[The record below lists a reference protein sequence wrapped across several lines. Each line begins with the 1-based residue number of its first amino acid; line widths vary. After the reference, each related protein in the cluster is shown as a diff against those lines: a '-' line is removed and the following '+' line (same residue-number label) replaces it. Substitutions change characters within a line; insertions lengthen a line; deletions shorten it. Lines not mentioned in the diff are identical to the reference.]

1 MANTLER
8 RDFLKMALA
17 GALVSAGQPALLA
30 EDKPQKF
37 RIGMAATEW
46 LSAKRPYWTAVD
58 AISSLDIGAT
68 EPDNSLAR
76 LDIEYGKDVSAFVAK
91 MRAAGVQITGVYQ
104 ALPLHEPS
112 KRDEMRSKI
121 SAVAT
126 FLKTAGASYIALG
139 WAVPWQQGHG
149 LYQRTPADVK
159 QTVRAADELGR
170 LAIEEH
176 GIPLALHAE
185 SDIPKQMVLQILDE
199 TNPKYL
205 RLCADVGHLTAM
217 GLDALAT
224 VKTYASRLTASHWK
238 DFDPKLPAP
247 SWAGKDRTG
256 DFVELGKGIVNFH
269 GLGDF
274 YREIGFDGWVMME
287 LDRSHEPTIMI
298 SATKMKSYVTDELKL
313 KVYPRTRA

>member
-1 MANTLER
+1 MANMVER
-8 RDFLKMALA
+8 RDFLKIGLA
-17 GALVSAGQPALLA
+17 GAVAVAAQPALLA

-46 LSAKRPYWTAVD
+46 LSAKQPYWTAVD

-76 LDIEYGKDVSAFVAK
+76 LDIEYGKDVSGFVAK

-104 ALPLHEPS
+104 ALPLHEPA
-112 KRDEMRSKI
+112 KLQEMRSKI

-126 FLKTAGASYIALG
+126 FLKAAGASYIALG
-139 WAVPWQQGHG
+139 WEVPWQQGRG
-149 LYQRTPADVK
+149 IYQRTAADVK

-199 TNPKYL
+199 TSPKYL

-224 VKTYASRLTASHWK
+224 VKTYSSRLTASHWK

-269 GLGDF
+269 GLADF
-274 YREIGFDGWVMME
+274 YRQIGFDGWVMIE
-287 LDRSHEPTIMI
+287 LDRSHEPTILI
-298 SATKMKSYVTDELKL
+298 SASNMKSYVTDELKL
-313 KVYPRTRA
+313 KVYPRQHA